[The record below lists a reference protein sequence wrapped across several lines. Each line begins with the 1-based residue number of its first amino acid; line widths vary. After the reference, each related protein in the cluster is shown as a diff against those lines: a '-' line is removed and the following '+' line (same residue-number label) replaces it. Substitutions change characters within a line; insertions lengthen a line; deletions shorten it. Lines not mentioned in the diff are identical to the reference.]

1 MEIVRIII
9 EGVIVLYLI
18 IMGVID
24 VQKKEIPLLPGAICF
39 GVSVTVLLVAGCGI
53 IGIMGGVMVGAMLYA
68 ISWVSHGGIGQGDAL
83 VYAITGASLGFFKN
97 CEVLLISLVMAA
109 IVGGTLMIVKHVG
122 RKYKL
127 PFVPFTLVAYG
138 MVICL

>member
-1 MEIVRIII
+1 MEIIQLII
-9 EGVIVLYLI
+9 ETIIVFYLI
-18 IMGVID
+18 VMGAID
-24 VQKKEIPLLPGAICF
+24 VRKKQLPILPGVVCL
-39 GVSVTVLLVAGCGI
+39 GLTVTVLLVAGYELMSIVTGVLV
-53 IGIMGGVMVGAMLYA
+53 GVMLYG
-68 ISWVSHGGIGQGDAL
+68 ISRVSHGGIGEADAL

-109 IVGGTLMIVKHVG
+109 IVGSVLMIVKHVG
-122 RKYKL
+122 RKYRL

>member
-1 MEIVRIII
+1 METIQIII
-9 EGVIVLYLI
+9 QTIIVLYLVV
-18 IMGVID
+18 MAVID

-39 GVSVTVLLVAGCGI
+39 GITVVTLLVAGCDFMPI
-53 IGIMGGVMVGAMLYA
+53 LTGVMVGGLLFV
-68 ISWVSHGGIGQGDAL
+68 ISLVSRGGIGQADAL

-97 CEVLLISLVMAA
+97 CEVLLMSLVMAA
-109 IVGGTLMIVKHVG
+109 VIGSVLMIVKHVG
-122 RKYKL
+122 RKYRL